1 MSLTLETAT
10 PTTLPVGLQIRPFTP
25 SDEEYA
31 AVVAVHNAAMPGYVD
46 TAHDWRH
53 WDQNTPAH
61 CVKVRL
67 VAELDGR
74 IVAVGQIFHAVW
86 AYHPRKFHVD
96 LYVHPEQ
103 QGQGIGGRLYD
114 LLLERI
120 AAYDPLTLRAGARED
135 HAAATGFVTHRGF
148 VEEMRFWES
157 RLDVRAFDMAPY
169 AGFRAK
175 GLDQGITIVTLREFL
190 ASDPEALPKIYEARN
205 AMMADVPS
213 TEPFTPTP
221 YENWLESMQ
230 TDKNLMPDGY
240 FLAVHAGQVV
250 ALSQLWGTGE
260 ADVLNTGL
268 TATRREYRR
277 LGLALELKLRAVA
290 YAKAHGYREI
300 RTGNES
306 NNRAML
312 SINERLGFVKQPAW
326 VEYARELG

>member
-1 MSLTLETAT
+1 MTSLLELDVPA
-10 PTTLPVGLQIRPFTP
+10 TLPVGLQIRPFTP
-25 SDEEYA
+25 SDAEYA

-46 TAHDWRH
+46 TVHDWQH
-53 WDQNTPAH
+53 WDTNTPAH

-67 VAELDGR
+67 VAELAGQ
-74 IVAVGQIFHAVW
+74 IVAVGHIFHAAW
-86 AYHPRKFHVD
+86 AYHPQKFHID

-103 QGQGIGGRLYD
+103 QGQGIAGRLYD

-148 VEEMRFWES
+148 VETMRFWES
-157 RLDVRAFDMAPY
+157 RLDVRAFEMAPY

-175 GLDQGITIVTLREFL
+175 GLEQGVRIVTLREFM
-190 ASDPEALPKIYEARN
+190 ASDPAALPKVYEARN

-230 TDKNLMPDGY
+230 TDKNLLPDGY
-240 FLAVHAGQVV
+240 LLAVHQGQVV

-260 ADVLNTGL
+260 ADVLDTGL

-326 VEYARELG
+326 VEYAKELK